1 MNKEEILKTAFGMP
15 LVAPAFNKPP
25 LHFFRR
31 EILNITYK
39 TDIDILR
46 KLVPEPLE
54 VIEPHVKFQVIKMQD
69 VPGCGTFF
77 ESEQLIKVQYKGE
90 VGYYMHLLF
99 LPNMAAL
106 ALGREMFGY
115 PKKIGY
121 PELRLEGDTLVGTI
135 NYGTER
141 IAMATMGYKFNKLDK
156 EEVKKGF
163 QSPIF
168 NLKTI
173 PAPDGS
179 MAIAQLIKIVETNIV
194 IHEAWSSPGALQI
207 IPHALAPLHFLPV
220 QEIISANHIICD
232 LTIDT
237 GKVIHDYLIK

>member
-1 MNKEEILKTAFGMP
+1 MDKKTIFETAFGMP

-39 TDIDILR
+39 TDINILR

-54 VIEPHVKFQVIKMQD
+54 IIEPLVKFQVIKMPD

-77 ESEQLIKVQYKGE
+77 ESEQLIQVHHKGE
-90 VGYYMHLLF
+90 MGYFMHLL
-99 LPNMAAL
+99 LVPNMAAL
-106 ALGREMFGY
+106 AFGREILGY
-115 PKKIGY
+115 AKKIGY
-121 PELRLEGDTLVGTI
+121 PELRLDGDTLVGTI
-135 NYGTER
+135 KYGTER

-156 EEVKKGF
+156 EVVKKNF
-163 QSPIF
+163 LSPIF
-168 NLKTI
+168 TLKTI

-179 MAIAQLIKIVETNIV
+179 LAIAQLIKIVETNIV
-194 IHEAWSSPGALQI
+194 IHEAWSSPGALHI
-207 IPHALAPLHFLPV
+207 IPHALAPLHMLPV
-220 QEIISANHIICD
+220 QEIVSANHIICD

-237 GKVIHDYLIK
+237 GEIVFDYLK

>member
-1 MNKEEILKTAFGMP
+1 MNKKEILETAFGMP

-39 TDIDILR
+39 TDIDILH

-54 VIEPHVKFQVIKMQD
+54 VIDTVVKFQVIKMPD

-77 ESEQLIKVQYKGE
+77 ESEQLIKVHYKGE

-99 LPNMAAL
+99 LPNMAAV

-121 PELRLEGDTLVGTI
+121 PELRLDGDTLVGTI

-156 EEVKKGF
+156 EEVKKNL

-173 PAPDGS
+173 PSPDGS
-179 MAIAQLIKIVETNIV
+179 LAIAQLIKIVETNIV
-194 IHEAWSSPGALQI
+194 IHEAWSSPGALHI
-207 IPHALAPLHFLPV
+207 IPHALAPLHLLPV
-220 QEIISANHIICD
+220 KEIVSANHIICD

-237 GKVIHDYLIK
+237 GEIIHDYLK